1 MPKTMI
7 KWRTWRHLQAI
18 ITMEG
23 MDIIMEDTEA
33 TTMGMVITMAIM
45 IMAMVTG
52 IIIMVGMGM
61 AMVITGMGTD
71 ITRICNG
78 TAEDYG
84 SNKEMIMELI
94 LK

>member
-1 MPKTMI
+1 
-7 KWRTWRHLQAI
+7 
-18 ITMEG
+18 MEG

-52 IIIMVGMGM
+52 IIIMVDMGT

-71 ITRICNG
+71 ITRNYNG